1 MIFHPPSCVE
11 RQREIQIEDKNI
23 SKNADLSDS
32 DLLLP
37 LPISPSS
44 QIKLPSAHTSI
55 SLDPNKDLNFDI
67 IEKQFEFE
75 KPSRLLSLDVGNR
88 NEKLIQRYPKYQ
100 LN

>member
-1 MIFHPPSCVE
+1 VSSGRGKFKLKT
-11 RQREIQIEDKNI
+11 KNI

-44 QIKLPSAHTSI
+44 QIKSPSAHTSV

-67 IEKQFEFE
+67 IE

-88 NEKLIQRYPKYQ
+88 NEKLIQPYPKFQ